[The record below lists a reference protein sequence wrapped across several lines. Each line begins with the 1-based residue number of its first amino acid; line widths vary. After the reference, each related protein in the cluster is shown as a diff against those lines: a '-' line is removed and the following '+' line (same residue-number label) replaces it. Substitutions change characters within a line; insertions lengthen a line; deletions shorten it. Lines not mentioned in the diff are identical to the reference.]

1 MRISDWS
8 SDVCSSDLELPADPD
23 AAFGVGVRRFSSY
36 FRLHR
41 YEDCRNSTLGE
52 VALQFSGDL
61 SRRRE
66 PRIAHGFVDTGP
78 DLRRIGFKVLD
89 PKPAT
94 GHVRVAC
101 IDTNPGALEREVE
114 MDRGIRKRRIDRT
127 EERRG
132 RERGV
137 QDGE

>member
-78 DLRRIGFKVLD
+78 DLRRIGLKVLD

-94 GHVRVAC
+94 DRKSVGKGKRVAV
-101 IDTNPGALEREVE
+101 R
-114 MDRGIRKRRIDRT
+114 
-127 EERRG
+127 
-132 RERGV
+132 
-137 QDGE
+137 

>member
-1 MRISDWS
+1 MPLS
-8 SDVCSSDLELPADPD
+8 SFRALELPADPD
-23 AAFGVGVRRFSSY
+23 AAFGVGVLRFSCY

-52 VALQFSGDL
+52 VALQSSGDL

-94 GHVRVAC
+94 GHVRVAG
-101 IDTNPGALEREVE
+101 IETIHRSGERSVGKE
-114 MDRGIRKRRIDRT
+114 
-127 EERRG
+127 
-132 RERGV
+132 
-137 QDGE
+137 

>member
-1 MRISDWS
+1 MSNRLS
-8 SDVCSSDLELPADPD
+8 SVRALELPADPD

-66 PRIAHGFVDTGP
+66 PRITHGFVDTGP

-89 PKPAT
+89 PKHAT

-101 IDTNPGALEREVE
+101 IDTIPGDMEREVE
-114 MDRGIRKRRIDRT
+114 MDRGIRTRRQESLGTHRKF
-127 EERRG
+127 G
-132 RERGV
+132 RP
-137 QDGE
+137 QPSKN